1 MKRGILTMHAFTPR
15 NPMFE
20 RTVKNIHDLRLHSKL
35 ATLIANDDPQVERC
49 RLHQSVAAAY
59 GVGGMYAQSQTSGY
73 LHVWHSNLIPLAEA
87 S

>member
-35 ATLIANDDPQVERC
+35 ATLIAKDDPQVEHC

-59 GVGGMYAQSQTSGY
+59 GA
-73 LHVWHSNLIPLAEA
+73 
-87 S
+87 